1 LVTAAPTEKFP
12 RSLPADAGGGT
23 MDIRANVQQLIAQG
37 ESGEYWEA
45 YQAFYHED
53 VTMQENS
60 DPPRTGL
67 AEIMA
72 MEQNVM
78 KKFASIEGLNARAVL
93 VDGNLA
99 VIEWIFDATLLNG
112 EKAHLEELALQ
123 TWDEGKIR
131 HERFFYELPANLRMK
146 EFEQNGIE

>member
-1 LVTAAPTEKFP
+1 ME
-12 RSLPADAGGGT
+12 
-23 MDIRANVQQLIAQG
+23 IRASVQELIAQVERG
-37 ESGEYWEA
+37 KYFEA
-45 YQAFYHED
+45 YGEFYHDD

-67 AEIMA
+67 AEIVS

-78 KKFASIEGLNARAVL
+78 NRFASIEGLTARAVL
-93 VDGNLA
+93 VDGNRA
-99 VIEWIFDATLLNG
+99 VIEWIFDATLLSG
-112 EKAHLEELALQ
+112 EKTHLEELALQ
-123 TWDEGKIR
+123 TWDGDKIR